1 MPTDVICLRP
11 EADFTR
17 VGVTPPKNLNIVY
30 RKPDDADLPALMK
43 QARAVVMPAV
53 GPKLPAALFEGA
65 SLKVVQIT
73 GAGVDRL
80 DEAALKKLGIAVANV
95 PGGSNSALAEYTTA
109 CASVLLRRLAWA
121 DAEIKRGNYVAFR
134 NRMMADNL
142 AGIDGATVGV
152 IGMGVIGMAVA
163 EAFHRIGCAIVYF
176 DPVLKDRTKADA
188 MNARGMA
195 LDELLKTADVV
206 TLHVPL
212 IAATINLI
220 GAPQLALMKP
230 EAVLINAAR
239 GGVVDETALAQAL
252 ADKRITGAAVDVYS
266 MEPATPDNPLLK
278 LQGEAASRL
287 LLTPHVAGVTRQSAA
302 FLFRASWNNIE
313 RVLCRNEKPANRVY

>member
-1 MPTDVICLRP
+1 MSIDVLCLRP

-17 VGVTPPKNLNIVY
+17 VGVTPPKNINIAY
-30 RKPDDADLPALMK
+30 RKPDDADVPALMK

-53 GPKLPAALFEGA
+53 GPKLPAALFEGT

-80 DEAALKKLGIAVANV
+80 DEGALKKLGIPVANV

-109 CASVLLRRLAWA
+109 CASVLLRRFAWS
-121 DAEIKRGNYVAFR
+121 DAEIKKGNYVAFR

-152 IGMGVIGMAVA
+152 VGMGVIGMAVA
-163 EAFHRIGCAIVYF
+163 EAFHRIGCNIVYF
-176 DPVLKDRTKADA
+176 DPVLKDKSKADA
-188 MNARGMA
+188 MKARS
-195 LDELLKTADVV
+195 LSLNELLKTADVV

-212 IAATINLI
+212 MAATTNLI
-220 GAPQLALMKP
+220 SAAQLALMKK
-230 EAVLINAAR
+230 EAVLINGAR
-239 GGVVDETALAQAL
+239 GGVVDEAALAQAL
-252 ADKRITGAAVDVYS
+252 KDNRIAGAAVDVYS
-266 MEPATPDNPLLK
+266 IEPVTADNPLLK
-278 LQGEAASRL
+278 LEGEAASRL

-302 FLFRASWNNIE
+302 FLFKVSWENVQN
-313 RVLCRNEKPANRVY
+313 VLNGSAVAHRVY

>member
-1 MPTDVICLRP
+1 MSIDVLCLRP

-17 VGVTPPKNLNIVY
+17 VGVTPPKNLNIAY

-80 DEAALKKLGIAVANV
+80 DEGALKKLGIPVANV

-109 CASVLLRRLAWA
+109 CASVLLRRFAWA
-121 DAEIKRGNYVAFR
+121 DAEIKKGNYVAFR

-152 IGMGVIGMAVA
+152 VGMGVIGMAVA
-163 EAFHRIGCAIVYF
+163 EAFHRIGCNIVYF
-176 DPVLKDRTKADA
+176 DPVLKDKSKADA
-188 MNARGMA
+188 MKARNLS

-212 IAATINLI
+212 MAATTNLI
-220 GAPQLALMKP
+220 GAAQLALMKK
-230 EAVLINAAR
+230 EAVLINGAR
-239 GGVVDETALAQAL
+239 GGVVDEAALAQAL
-252 ADKRITGAAVDVYS
+252 KDNRIAGAAVDVYS
-266 MEPATPDNPLLK
+266 IEPATPDNPLLK
-278 LQGEAASRL
+278 LEGEASSRL

-302 FLFRASWNNIE
+302 FLFKVSWENVQN
-313 RVLCRNEKPANRVY
+313 VLNGGTVAHRVY

>member
-1 MPTDVICLRP
+1 MSIDVLCLRP

-17 VGVTPPKNLNIVY
+17 VGVTPPKNLNIAY

-80 DEAALKKLGIAVANV
+80 DEGALKKLGIPVANV

-109 CASVLLRRLAWA
+109 CASVLLRRFAWA
-121 DAEIKRGNYVAFR
+121 DAEIKKGNYVAFR

-152 IGMGVIGMAVA
+152 VGMGVIGMAVA
-163 EAFHRIGCAIVYF
+163 EAFHRIGCNIVYF
-176 DPVLKDRTKADA
+176 DPVLKDKSKADA
-188 MNARGMA
+188 MKAHNLS

-212 IAATINLI
+212 MAATTNLI
-220 GAPQLALMKP
+220 GAAQLALMKK
-230 EAVLINAAR
+230 EAVLINGAR
-239 GGVVDETALAQAL
+239 GGVVDEAALAQAL
-252 ADKRITGAAVDVYS
+252 KDNRIAGAAVDVYS
-266 MEPATPDNPLLK
+266 IEPATPDNPLLK
-278 LQGEAASRL
+278 LEGEASSRL

-302 FLFRASWNNIE
+302 FLFKVSWENVQN
-313 RVLCRNEKPANRVY
+313 VLNGGTVAHRVY

>member
-1 MPTDVICLRP
+1 MPIDVICLRP

-17 VGVTPPKNLNIVY
+17 VGVTPPKNLNIAY

-43 QARAVVMPAV
+43 QAKAVVMPAV
-53 GPKLPAALFEGA
+53 GPKLPASLFEGT

-80 DEAALKKLGIAVANV
+80 DEAALKKLGIPVANV
-95 PGGSNSALAEYTTA
+95 PGGSNSAVAESVTA
-109 CASVLLRRLAWA
+109 CASVLLRRFAWS
-121 DAEIKRGNYVAFR
+121 DAEIKKGNYVPFR

-152 IGMGVIGMAVA
+152 VGMGVIGMAVA
-163 EAFHRIGCAIVYF
+163 RAFHRIGCEIVYF
-176 DPVLKDRTKADA
+176 DPALKDKSKADA
-188 MNARGMA
+188 MNAKALA
-195 LDELLKTADVV
+195 LDDLLKIADVV

-212 IAATINLI
+212 IPATTKLI
-220 GAPQLALMKP
+220 GAKQLALMKKD
-230 EAVLINAAR
+230 AVLINGAR
-239 GGVVDETALAQAL
+239 GGVVDEAALAQAL
-252 ADKRITGAAVDVYS
+252 TDNRIAGAAVDVYS
-266 MEPATPDNPLLK
+266 IEPATPDNPLLK

-302 FLFRASWNNIE
+302 FLFKASWENVQH
-313 RVLCRNEKPANRVY
+313 VLNGGTFANRVY

>member
-1 MPTDVICLRP
+1 MSIDVLCLRP

-17 VGVTPPKNLNIVY
+17 VGVKPPKNLNIAY

-80 DEAALKKLGIAVANV
+80 DEGALKKLGIPVANV

-109 CASVLLRRLAWA
+109 CASVLLRRFAWA
-121 DAEIKRGNYVAFR
+121 DAEIKKGNYVAFR

-152 IGMGVIGMAVA
+152 VGMGVIGMAVA
-163 EAFHRIGCAIVYF
+163 EAFHRIGCNIVYF
-176 DPVLKDRTKADA
+176 DPVLKDKSKADA
-188 MNARGMA
+188 MKARSLS

-212 IAATINLI
+212 MAATTNLI
-220 GAPQLALMKP
+220 GAAQLALMKK
-230 EAVLINAAR
+230 EAVLINGAR
-239 GGVVDETALAQAL
+239 GGVVDEAALAQAL
-252 ADKRITGAAVDVYS
+252 KDNRIAGAAVDVYS
-266 MEPATPDNPLLK
+266 IEPATPDNPLLK
-278 LQGEAASRL
+278 LEGEASSRL

-302 FLFRASWNNIE
+302 FLFKVSWENVQN
-313 RVLCRNEKPANRVY
+313 VLNGGTVAHRVY